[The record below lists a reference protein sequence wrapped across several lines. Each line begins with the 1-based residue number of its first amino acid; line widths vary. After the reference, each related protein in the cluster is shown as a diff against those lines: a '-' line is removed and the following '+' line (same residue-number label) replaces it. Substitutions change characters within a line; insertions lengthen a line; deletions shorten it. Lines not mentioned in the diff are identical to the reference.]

1 MKNTVIQGILGAA
14 VIVLFILHFTSSK
27 PDSVVS
33 TNNNTEGSVA
43 APIGEMNIAYV
54 NVDSLV
60 NNLTLWQELKSKFEE
75 KQEKYNNEI
84 STKQRR
90 MQSKWVD
97 LNDRVQK
104 TLITRA
110 NAEKEAADLEKENQ
124 SLIQLAEKYR
134 MELAEEEAVSY
145 NQILNEIMEYLKELS
160 ATEGYT
166 YVLGN
171 SYGGNILYANKGLD
185 ITPKVI
191 VGMNARLNAAAA
203 SK

>member
-1 MKNTVIQGILGAA
+1 MKNTIIQGILGAA
-14 VIVLFILHFTSSK
+14 VIVLFILHFASSK
-27 PDSVVS
+27 SGNA
-33 TNNNTEGSVA
+33 NNAGDNTESPVVASV
-43 APIGEMNIAYV
+43 GEMKIAYV

-60 NNLTLWQELKSKFEE
+60 NNLTLWQSLKSSFEE

-90 MQSKWVD
+90 LQSKWTG

-134 MELAEEEAVSY
+134 MELVEEEAVSY

-185 ITPKVI
+185 ITQRVI
-191 VGMNARLNAAAA
+191 VDMNARSAA